1 MTFIAIH
8 STSPSSQPSG
18 AGRSALRRVI
28 TVSVAS
34 LTLSSVCAAAVF
46 ETAGA
51 APITQAAQVSADT
64 QALRLIGSLA
74 DEAAALLDAAVATRG
89 TTDFAQYA
97 KARQALA
104 DVVAGRLGV
113 DTDAMSAAWAEAD
126 TVHQEALMAALSQLG
141 VRYRRN
147 TSIEGE
153 GFDCSGLTSWA
164 WGQAGVP
171 LSRNSSS
178 QIRSASARSVENAQA
193 GDLVQ
198 YPGHVMMWLGVELAV
213 VHAPRTG
220 RTVELALLPAY
231 RRVRLA
237 DPTA

>member
-1 MTFIAIH
+1 
-8 STSPSSQPSG
+8 
-18 AGRSALRRVI
+18 
-28 TVSVAS
+28 
-34 LTLSSVCAAAVF
+34 
-46 ETAGA
+46 
-51 APITQAAQVSADT
+51 
-64 QALRLIGSLA
+64 
-74 DEAAALLDAAVATRG
+74 
-89 TTDFAQYA
+89 
-97 KARQALA
+97 
-104 DVVAGRLGV
+104 
-113 DTDAMSAAWAEAD
+113 
-126 TVHQEALMAALSQLG
+126 MAALSQLG

-147 TSIEGE
+147 TSIEGV

-178 QIRSASARSVENAQA
+178 QIRSAGARSVESAQA

-220 RTVELALLPAY
+220 RTVELALLPAF